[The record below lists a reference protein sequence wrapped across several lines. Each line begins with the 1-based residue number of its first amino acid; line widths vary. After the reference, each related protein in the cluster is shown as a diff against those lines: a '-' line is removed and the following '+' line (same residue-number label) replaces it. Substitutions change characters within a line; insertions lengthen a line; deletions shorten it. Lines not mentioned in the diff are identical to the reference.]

1 MRLRLLDTP
10 LRSLSINKY
19 ESIKKRN
26 MNYIIRIAS
35 ILCALLMVSCNSEP
49 SLQKYF
55 VDHQEDK
62 DFISLDISGSI
73 LNNDKVN
80 YTAEEKEALESI
92 RKINILAL
100 PVKNIDQPR
109 FNKEVA
115 TINKIF
121 QSEKYETLMKINDE
135 RGSVVFK
142 YLGTEEAIDEVIIF
156 AEGKEKG
163 LAIFRVLGDKMQPT
177 KIAKLGNSLKEG
189 KIDLSGIK
197 KIGGML
203 EM

>member
-1 MRLRLLDTP
+1 
-10 LRSLSINKY
+10 
-19 ESIKKRN
+19 

-73 LNNDKVN
+73 LNNNKVN